1 MDKTKILVV
10 DDNFTIRK
18 GLSIRLR
25 ANGYEV
31 VLAEDAIS
39 ATAALIAERPDLV
52 LLDLGLPAGDGFVV
66 MDRLHKNDR
75 LSHIGR

>member
-10 DDNFTIRK
+10 DDNSTIRK
-18 GLSIRLR
+18 GLSVRLR

-31 VLAEDAIS
+31 VFAEDAIS

-52 LLDLGLPAGDGFVV
+52 LLDLMRHYFSSETHPHPH
-66 MDRLHKNDR
+66 R
-75 LSHIGR
+75 

>member
-10 DDNFTIRK
+10 DDNPTIRK

-31 VLAEDAIS
+31 VACRGCHFGYRRSDS
-39 ATAALIAERPDLV
+39 GKTRP
-52 LLDLGLPAGDGFVV
+52 GA
-66 MDRLHKNDR
+66 
-75 LSHIGR
+75 S